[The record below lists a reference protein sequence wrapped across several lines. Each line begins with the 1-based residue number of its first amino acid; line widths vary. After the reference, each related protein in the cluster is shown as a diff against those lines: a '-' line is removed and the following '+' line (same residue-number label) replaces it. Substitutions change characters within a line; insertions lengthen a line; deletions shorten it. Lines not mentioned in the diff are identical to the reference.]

1 MILRDY
7 SLKSESTQAELEMLW
22 AGQEGKGAGRTVTVA
37 DDVDRCVELERCVRQ
52 QEQEEPLQV

>member
-1 MILRDY
+1 
-7 SLKSESTQAELEMLW
+7 MLW